1 VIELR
6 NKHNRRMLLAE
17 DSSAIKKLTSFQN
30 LYVELILD
38 LENSFLSNSTAI
50 RNCVEWV

>member
-1 VIELR
+1 VIELG

-30 LYVELILD
+30 LYVELSGFQM
-38 LENSFLSNSTAI
+38 E
-50 RNCVEWV
+50 